1 MANSHTSD
9 HSPQQFRRGTRASE
23 LLRDVSFPM
32 AVRGY
37 DRRTVDEF
45 VEELRTLV
53 ADLEAHQTRE
63 GVVQRALDELG
74 EETAGILQRAHETA
88 DEIAARSRAQAD
100 GRLQRAEREAE
111 IVKRD
116 ADEYAEQV
124 VADTRLLWDERQRLI
139 EDIRHLADVVLGTA
153 DDAMERLKL
162 PEPLRAAEQEAEEPG
177 GGANVTPIPHPLSIA
192 RDPEPDPQ
200 SDPSV
205 PYDLELPV
213 EEDPDATV
221 AWGVG
226 REQDPETTAAWP
238 EEGEEDPES
247 AAPYAVEDEYA
258 EEAEPDTDAGAAYAV
273 EGERDPDATARYAVE
288 DEEDREGEYADD
300 EAEQDPD
307 TTAAWPAEADDGE
320 TAPEDEQAADD
331 DAGPQTVE
339 LEALPGGNADDQP
352 AEPEPKRD

>member
-9 HSPQQFRRGTRASE
+9 PSPRFRRGTPASE

-37 DRRTVDEF
+37 DRRAVDEF

-63 GVVQRALDELG
+63 GVVQKALDELG

-88 DEIAARSRAQAD
+88 DDIAARSRAQAD

-124 VADTRLLWDERQRLI
+124 VVDTRLLWDERQRLI

-162 PEPLRAAEQEAEEPG
+162 PAQLEAAEQEGDVPG
-177 GGANVTPIPHPLSIA
+177 PAGNVTPIPHPLSIA
-192 RDPEPDPQ
+192 RDPESDPQ
-200 SDPSV
+200 SDPSI
-205 PYDLELPV
+205 PYDLESP
-213 EEDPDATV
+213 ED
-221 AWGVG
+221 
-226 REQDPETTAAWP
+226 DPEA
-238 EEGEEDPES
+238 
-247 AAPYAVEDEYA
+247 AAPWAV
-258 EEAEPDTDAGAAYAV
+258 G
-273 EGERDPDATARYAVE
+273 G
-288 DEEDREGEYADD
+288 
-300 EAEQDPD
+300 EQDPD
-307 TTAAWPAEADDGE
+307 TTAAWADEGGAVDDEADPDT
-320 TAPEDEQAADD
+320 TAPYAVGDEYAAEEGERDPDATQAWPAPAGEDEPAAEDEQPAGD

-339 LEALPGGNADDQP
+339 LEALPGGNTDDQP
-352 AEPEPKRD
+352 AEPEHKRD